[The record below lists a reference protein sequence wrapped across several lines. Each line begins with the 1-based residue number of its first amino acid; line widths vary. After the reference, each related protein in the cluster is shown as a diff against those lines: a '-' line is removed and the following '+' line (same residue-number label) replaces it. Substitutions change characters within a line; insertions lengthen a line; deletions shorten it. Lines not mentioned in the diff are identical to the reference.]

1 MKDLQAAVF
10 KAMGDETRL
19 EILEL
24 LRNGKMCVCEI
35 VPQIDAS
42 QSNIS
47 QHLRILKDT
56 GIIEL
61 EKRGRSNYY
70 SVTNVK
76 VFEIVDLVEQILL
89 ENLQVQ
95 MAKLES

>member
-1 MKDLQAAVF
+1 MKDQQAAVL

-19 EILEL
+19 EILAL
-24 LRNGKMCVCEI
+24 LKDGKMCVCEI

-61 EKRGRSNYY
+61 EKQGRSNYY
-70 SVTNVK
+70 SVTTNK
-76 VFEIVDLVEQILL
+76 VFEILDLVEQVIL
-89 ENLQVQ
+89 ENLQLQ
-95 MAKLES
+95 MAKLQS

>member
-10 KAMGDETRL
+10 KAMGDETRV

>member
-1 MKDLQAAVF
+1 MKDLQATLL

-35 VPQIDAS
+35 VPRIDAS

-47 QHLRILKDT
+47 QHLRILKDA

-61 EKRGRSNYY
+61 EKHGRSNYY
-70 SVTNVK
+70 CVTNEK
-76 VFEIVDLVEQILL
+76 VFSILDMVQKVIL
-89 ENLQVQ
+89 ENLQIQ

>member
-70 SVTNVK
+70 SVINVK